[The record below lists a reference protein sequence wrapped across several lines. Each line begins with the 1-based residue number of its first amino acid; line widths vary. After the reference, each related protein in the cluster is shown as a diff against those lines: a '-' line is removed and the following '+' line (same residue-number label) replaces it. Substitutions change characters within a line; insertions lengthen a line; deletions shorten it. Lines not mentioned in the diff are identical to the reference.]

1 MKKFG
6 SEKASIYD
14 THYVSRIIREF
25 RGSESERARQHI
37 SALDASQTRIGR
49 SGVRGDDA
57 KSDPDKGTR

>member
-25 RGSESERARQHI
+25 RGNESEHARRHI
-37 SALDASQTRIGR
+37 NALDVSQARIGKF
-49 SGVRGDDA
+49 GGRGDDTRN
-57 KSDPDKGTR
+57 DPDKGTR